1 MADENATGAP
11 STALSRGLLTDSTQA
26 QMATRIFSGAS
37 LTSTTVA
44 TGDLVLIQD
53 VDDANNIK
61 TVTAQSIANLGPGGT
76 VTSVS
81 GTANRI
87 TSTGGATPVIDIA
100 GTYVGQ
106 SSITTLG
113 TITTGVWNGTTIA
126 LANGGTGATTASGA
140 RTNLGLGSLAT
151 LSTINNSN
159 WSGTDLAIVNGG
171 TGASD
176 AATARTNLGLGSLST
191 LNTINDGNWSGTDLS
206 VANGGTGRSSHTA
219 YAVICGGTS
228 TTNPQ
233 QSIASVGTSGQVL
246 TSNGAGA
253 LPTFQN
259 AGSGAGLVFLA
270 SASIMSDATVDFD
283 NCYSATYNT
292 YRWKGARII
301 TATDSVDF
309 NTRVGTGGGPT
320 YQNGAS
326 DYAWSF
332 TTVTTSASGDQDQS
346 DSEITLSGA
355 TFTVGNAAGEQVNFD
370 LTAYDPFDSSTYY
383 YIGGTL
389 AAVRASTGSM
399 LANCIAARYLATTS
413 VNSQQ
418 FFASSGNLTSGIIK
432 LFGEVNS

>member
-1 MADENATGAP
+1 MSDENATGAP

-151 LSTINNSN
+151 LSTINDS
-159 WSGTDLAIVNGG
+159 
-171 TGASD
+171 
-176 AATARTNLGLGSLST
+176 
-191 LNTINDGNWSGTDLS
+191 NWSGTDLS

-270 SASIMSDATVDFD
+270 SATISSDATVDFD
-283 NCYSATYNT
+283 NVYSSTYNT

-301 TATDSVDF
+301 TQTDSVDF
-309 NTRVGTGGGPT
+309 NSRIGTGAGPT
-320 YQNGAS
+320 YQSGAS

-332 TTVTTSASGDQDQS
+332 TTVTTSASGEQDQS